1 MAFRLLQGLKN
12 RHLPRKEIAYVFR
25 DKDKVTLLMWYIC
38 SLIETLAFCFQS
50 RGSSWIIIHKLWFI
64 WTGKPIQTGCCK
76 LFRNCVFKG
85 FLACLTRRSPP
96 NCYQFQVF
104 SFSKHEKVWAAWNYQ
119 WRLRLF
125 FFPFLF
131 LPRQQYFILDL
142 NSFPRS
148 SIHITAGL
156 FKSILYF
163 AISYSKGFKPDSGS
177 LYAFFLWIDHL
188 KSLLFRLKSDCT

>member
-12 RHLPRKEIAYVFR
+12 RHLPRKETAYVFR

-38 SLIETLAFCFQS
+38 SLIETLGFCFQS
-50 RGSSWIIIHKLWFI
+50 RGSSWVIIHKLWFI

-119 WRLRLF
+119 WRLRFFFFLF
-125 FFPFLF
+125 FSSPDSSISFWIWIHS
-131 LPRQQYFILDL
+131 QEAVFILL
-142 NSFPRS
+142 QV
-148 SIHITAGL
+148 
-156 FKSILYF
+156 
-163 AISYSKGFKPDSGS
+163 YSKVFYILQYHILKDLS
-177 LYAFFLWIDHL
+177 LILEAFMHF
-188 KSLLFRLKSDCT
+188 SYE